1 MVSGLAADTFTH
13 QVGFS
18 ATTLKQNQ
26 NAVLLKFSHIC
37 KNWKTILCTGYSDL
51 SIPPGLLLLL
61 FWFWSILPFFL
72 SWSIWYFKNGYFTYQ
87 RVDLGLFSFNLRAPL
102 MTVQVDR
109 RFYMRSSRAA
119 RIYRLSLKNKQLFS
133 RQLSNPSWHW
143 TL

>member
-18 ATTLKQNQ
+18 ATILKQNQ
-26 NAVLLKFSHIC
+26 NTILLKFSNIC

-72 SWSIWYFKNGYFTYQ
+72 SWSIWYFKNGYLTYQ
-87 RVDLGLFSFNLRAPL
+87 RVDLGLFSFDLRAPL
-102 MTVQVDR
+102 MTVQVDGVLQEECQGSQGIQTLSKTNNYFR
-109 RFYMRSSRAA
+109 DNFLTQAGIELSR
-119 RIYRLSLKNKQLFS
+119 
-133 RQLSNPSWHW
+133 
-143 TL
+143 